1 MFCVKTIKI
10 SEKQIKHAQS
20 KLSFNSKYE
29 FKKSNQIVIKIL
41 IITDISPERKVY
53 IGWVWTQTQNQNQL
67 RI

>member
-1 MFCVKTIKI
+1 MHK
-10 SEKQIKHAQS
+10 S
-20 KLSFNSKYE
+20 KLSFNLKYE